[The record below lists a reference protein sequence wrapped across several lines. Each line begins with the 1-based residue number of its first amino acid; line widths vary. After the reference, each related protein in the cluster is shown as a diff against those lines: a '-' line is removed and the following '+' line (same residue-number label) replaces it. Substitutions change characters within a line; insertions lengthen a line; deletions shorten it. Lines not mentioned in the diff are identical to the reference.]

1 MKRSAWLGLGLV
13 GAMLPAAASAQ
24 NAPALSAEEIANML
38 SPGAA
43 SSVAYSADELAAI
56 LAPAKGGA
64 TGATRSLKGGGEP
77 APPGQPSSGVVPD
90 LRINFASNSAK
101 LNPAAKAQLD
111 ELGRAL
117 QLPQLSALAFV
128 IAGHT
133 DAAGGAELNKNLSER
148 RAESVVNYLIES
160 YSIAPDR
167 LEAEGFGESKLLD
180 QAKPNSGINR
190 RVEVMRLQQ

>member
-56 LAPAKGGA
+56 LAPAQGGA

-101 LNPAAKAQLD
+101 LNPPPRRSWTSWAGTAAAAA
-111 ELGRAL
+111 ERS
-117 QLPQLSALAFV
+117 PLSSS
-128 IAGHT
+128 GHT
-133 DAAGGAELNKNLSER
+133 DAAGGAEMNRNLSER

-180 QAKPNSGINR
+180 QAKPNSGVNR